1 MQAASGTVL
10 LNLSAYL
17 YLCVFICLS
26 FANCRSL
33 CPRSSLTYTTLTL
46 SFELPV
52 CDCSYPI
59 CLHASF
65 PAFLSLSLS
74 VCQGYYLPFPLPS
87 SFLIY
92 RPPVLPLRF
101 SALINTA
108 DKTSFVP
115 NRRTTHRRRAT
126 RGSFEVNSCYVSF
139 FRVGASF
146 RLLYYNDIEQSVWCT
161 SEILVSQPYQRQSPL
176 IEKIFSPFRQIRQNF
191 ASYYYTE
198 VRKRLSKLML

>member
-1 MQAASGTVL
+1 MQAASGTVPVS
-10 LNLSAYL
+10 LSVSL

-26 FANCRSL
+26 LVICRSL
-33 CPRSSLTYTTLTL
+33 YPRSSLTNTTLTL

-52 CDCSYPI
+52 CDCSFPI
-59 CLHASF
+59 CLHVPF
-65 PAFLSLSLS
+65 PAFLSLSLPG
-74 VCQGYYLPFPLPS
+74 CLGDYLPFPLPP

-101 SALINTA
+101 SALINSA

-139 FRVGASF
+139 FGVGASF
-146 RLLYYNDIEQSVWCT
+146 
-161 SEILVSQPYQRQSPL
+161 
-176 IEKIFSPFRQIRQNF
+176 
-191 ASYYYTE
+191 
-198 VRKRLSKLML
+198 